1 MSGGAEMKVLHE
13 GTITNQALHKKLPLR
28 MKRLYLEDLPAIEAV
43 QEAVIADLRDK
54 TALHPLSTEEYL
66 FILNERGLMVGAYAE
81 DELIGF
87 RALLIP
93 EIDEEHLGYDIGL
106 QEEELPK
113 VIYQEIS
120 AVLPA
125 YRGNRLQQKLAD
137 VIMNELPKLP
147 GNFHYVACTVA
158 PMNIPSLKDKFT
170 QDMYIVALTQ
180 KYGSKERYV
189 CVKDLEKPTLA
200 YTESAAAKLDD
211 FQRQHELLAAGYVG
225 VNFQMKDGFH
235 EIQFVKPTLS

>member
-1 MSGGAEMKVLHE
+1 MKVLYE
-13 GTITNQALHKKLPLR
+13 GTITNQVLHKKLHLR
-28 MKRLYLEDLPAIEAV
+28 MKRLYLEDLRAIEAV

-66 FILNERGLMVGAYAE
+66 FILNERGLMVGAYVE
-81 DELIGF
+81 EEMIGF

-93 EIDEEHLGYDIGL
+93 EIDGEHLGYDIGL
-106 QEEELPK
+106 AEEELPR

-137 VIMNELPKLP
+137 VIMKELPKLP
-147 GNFHYVACTVA
+147 GNFRYVSCTVA

-170 QDMYIVALTQ
+170 QDMYIVALTN
-180 KYGSKERYV
+180 KYNSKERYV
-189 CVKDLEKPTLA
+189 CVKDLEKPSIS
-200 YTESAAAKLDD
+200 YTEFSAAKLDD
-211 FQRQHELLAAGYVG
+211 FSKQHELLAAGYVG

-235 EIQFVKPTLS
+235 EIQFVKPILS

>member
-1 MSGGAEMKVLHE
+1 MKVLYE
-13 GTITNQALHKKLPLR
+13 GTITNQVLRKKLPLR

-43 QEAVIADLRDK
+43 QEAVIADLREK
-54 TALHPLSTEEYL
+54 TALHPLSTEEFL

-81 DELIGF
+81 EELIGF

-106 QEEELPK
+106 PESELHR

-125 YRGNRLQQKLAD
+125 FRGNRLQQKLAD
-137 VIMNELPKLP
+137 VIMKELPKLP
-147 GNFHYVACTVA
+147 GNFRYVCCTVA

-170 QDMYIVALTQ
+170 QDMHIAALTE

-189 CVKDLEKPTLA
+189 CVKDLENPSIS
-200 YTESAAAKLDD
+200 YSESAAAKLDD
-211 FQRQHELLAAGYVG
+211 FSKQHQLFDAGYVG
-225 VNFQMKDGFH
+225 VNFQMRNGFH
-235 EIQFVKPTLS
+235 EIQFVKPIL

>member
-1 MSGGAEMKVLHE
+1 MKVLYE
-13 GTITNQALHKKLPLR
+13 GTITNQVLRKKLPLR

-43 QEAVIADLRDK
+43 QEAVLADLRDK
-54 TALHPLSTEEYL
+54 KSLYPLSTEEFL
-66 FILNERGLMVGAYAE
+66 FILNERGLMVGAFTDE
-81 DELIGF
+81 ELIGF

-93 EIDEEHLGYDIGL
+93 EIDEEHLGYDISL
-106 QEEELPK
+106 PEEELPK

-147 GNFHYVACTVA
+147 GNFHYVCCTVA

-170 QDMYIVALTQ
+170 QDMYIAALTE
-180 KYGSKERYV
+180 KYDSSERYV
-189 CVKDLEKPTLA
+189 LVKDLENPAMSYSDFT
-200 YTESAAAKLDD
+200 SAKLDD
-211 FQRQHELLAAGYVG
+211 LKKQHELLNAGYVG

-235 EIQFVKPTLS
+235 EIQFVKPIL

>member
-1 MSGGAEMKVLHE
+1 MKVLYE
-13 GTITNQALHKKLPLR
+13 GMITNQVLRKKLPLR
-28 MKRLYLEDLPAIEAV
+28 MKRLYLEDLPEIEEV
-43 QEAVIADLRDK
+43 QEAVIAAMPEK
-54 TALHPLSTEEYL
+54 QTLHPLTTEEFL

-81 DELIGF
+81 EEMVGF

-106 QEEELPK
+106 PEAELPK

-120 AVLPA
+120 VVLPE

-137 VIMNELPKLP
+137 VIMKELPKLP
-147 GNFHYVACTVA
+147 GNFRYVCCTVA

-170 QDMYIVALTQ
+170 QDMYIAALTE

-189 CVKDLEKPTLA
+189 CVKDLENPSIGYA
-200 YTESAAAKLDD
+200 EFASAKLDD
-211 FQRQHELLAAGYVG
+211 FNRQHQLLDAGYVG
-225 VNFQMKDGFH
+225 VNFQMTHGFH
-235 EIQFVKPTLS
+235 EIQFVKPILQ

>member
-1 MSGGAEMKVLHE
+1 MKALYE
-13 GTITNQALHKKLPLR
+13 GTITNQLLRKKLTLR
-28 MKRLYLEDLPAIEAV
+28 MKRLYLEDLPAIEQV
-43 QEAVIADLRDK
+43 QETVIAAMREK
-54 TALHPLSTEEYL
+54 TTLQPLSTEEFL
-66 FILNERGLMVGAYAE
+66 FILNERGLMVGAYAGE
-81 DELIGF
+81 ELIGF

-106 QEEELPK
+106 PEVELPK

-137 VIMNELPKLP
+137 VIMKELPKLS
-147 GNFHYVACTVA
+147 GNFRYVCCTVA

-170 QDMYIVALTQ
+170 QDMYIATLTE

-189 CVKDLEKPTLA
+189 CVKDLENPSLGYADFT
-200 YTESAAAKLDD
+200 AAKLDD
-211 FQRQHELLAAGYVG
+211 FNRQHQLFDAGYVG
-225 VNFQMKDGFH
+225 INFQMKNGFH
-235 EIQFVKPTLS
+235 EIQFVKPILQ